1 MVWSGFSKLANMG
14 RQMGRGISS
23 WATTNNDITDPDSQ
37 YTSTGNK
44 FKDLGVGVIAGLGQI
59 NNRPYSY
66 FPTYNYMG
74 HGLARTSMSQ
84 LPNPFYNQY
93 NDIANLIA
101 RRISKVK
108 KAKGFT
114 PDNSNYNAA
123 LKAEYT
129 LPTSVNSYMQPGLY
143 SNGIVYN
150 PYRLTSPKYDDVINA
165 KFSWQTGE

>member
-1 MVWSGFSKLANMG
+1 MVWSGFSKLANIG
-14 RQMGRGISS
+14 RQMGKGISS

-74 HGLARTSMSQ
+74 NGLARTSMSQ
-84 LPNPFYNQY
+84 LSNPFYSQP

-108 KAKGFT
+108 KAEGFT
-114 PDNSNYNAA
+114 PDNNNYNPM
-123 LKAEYT
+123 LKTEYT

-143 SNGIVYN
+143 SNGIPYN
-150 PYRLTSPKYDDVINA
+150 PYRLTSPIYDDVINE